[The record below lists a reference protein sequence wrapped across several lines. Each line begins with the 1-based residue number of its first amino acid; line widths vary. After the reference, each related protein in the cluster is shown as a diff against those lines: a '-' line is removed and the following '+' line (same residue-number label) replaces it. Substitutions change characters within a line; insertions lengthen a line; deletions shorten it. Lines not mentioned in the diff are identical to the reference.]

1 MYSLISALEISEMN
15 QRLALSV
22 VAASFCGL
30 LFGYDIGAISSATLG
45 LRAQF
50 VLSAPAL
57 GVAMSSALF
66 GTIVG
71 SISAG
76 FIADSIDRRRT
87 LLLSA
92 FLYCLASFGTCF
104 AVCLYSLSSFVLGA
118 ALQSDL
124 SQWPRLYT

>member
-50 VLSAPAL
+50 ALSPPAL

-66 GTIVG
+66 GTVLG

-76 FIADSIDRRRT
+76 FIADSIDRRKT

-92 FLYCLASFGTCF
+92 FLRSEERRVGKECGI
-104 AVCLYSLSSFVLGA
+104 LSN
-118 ALQSDL
+118 
-124 SQWPRLYT
+124 RYH